1 VLAQP
6 EILPERVWSE
16 GDYFCGKGN
25 TEDMRLEEIQCLTR
39 SLYRDLRRNRIT
51 EVSELEESL
60 QSDHE
65 ESTMEAR
72 FRRALKAL
80 IGLLLIEAAKGARG
94 RPQSGTR
101 RVG

>member
-1 VLAQP
+1 
-6 EILPERVWSE
+6 
-16 GDYFCGKGN
+16 
-25 TEDMRLEEIQCLTR
+25 MRLEEIQCLTR
-39 SLYRDLRRNRIT
+39 ALYSDLRRNRIA

-65 ESTMEAR
+65 ASTMEAR

-80 IGLLLIEAAKGARG
+80 IALLLMTQRGAPE

>member
-1 VLAQP
+1 
-6 EILPERVWSE
+6 
-16 GDYFCGKGN
+16 
-25 TEDMRLEEIQCLTR
+25 MRLEEIQCLTR
-39 SLYRDLRRNRIT
+39 VLYWDLRRNRIT

-65 ESTMEAR
+65 EATMEAR

-80 IGLLLIEAAKGARG
+80 IGRLLIEAAKGARE